1 MKDVVHNYDKVVVG
15 SNMCAVM
22 YAYLNQLPLFYSSF
36 TKPER
41 FEFFDPSF
49 AFTNLNNI
57 NNYECNGEVIN
68 AGMRKIDLW
77 DKMTIILG
85 IEGLLPLSN
94 NVSAIRIDEDILKI
108 TTKNSR
114 LLKVK
119 FNNLFLFDENIEGL
133 PPIVQINNEGVIF
146 DYLQLSTLHEYKN
159 RLIKT
164 EEDFVN
170 QIWIEDRNAVV
181 VTKTKNILDEV
192 PDYAI
197 KFRVLDL
204 AKEHGIKGK
213 QNGIYHYRKELKIP
227 RFKKLDVKLNTRLI
241 QKRTL
246 NVYQEQENLTFI
258 QPTDILESELL
269 QQIKP
274 NYLWNHL
281 IQSRHINR

>member
-227 RFKKLDVKLNTRLI
+227 RFKKLDVKLSTRLI

-246 NVYQEQENLTFI
+246 DDYQEQENLAVV
-258 QPTDILESELL
+258 LV
-269 QQIKP
+269 
-274 NYLWNHL
+274 
-281 IQSRHINR
+281 